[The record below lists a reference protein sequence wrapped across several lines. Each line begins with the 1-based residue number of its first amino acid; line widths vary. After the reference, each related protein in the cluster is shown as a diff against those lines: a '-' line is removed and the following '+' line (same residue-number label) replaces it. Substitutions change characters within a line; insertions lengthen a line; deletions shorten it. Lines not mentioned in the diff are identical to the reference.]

1 MVVWVLAGAL
11 GFALLGFATAALYC
25 ADMFTRPKRRRVQGT
40 PAEHGLR
47 FEDVQFRSVDLVVL
61 RGWFLESPGA
71 RATIVVVHNADSTRA
86 DPGIGLL
93 DLQRAYVRNGFNVFA
108 FDLRGRGESGGGRD
122 ELGSGELLD
131 LEAAAGYV
139 QRRTEGLP
147 LILHGFGLG
156 ATLALHAAGH
166 HLEVAGVIADSPYE
180 SVREHL
186 RYRWRRL
193 PAPLFSAACWL
204 ARKLYGADVMTLRP
218 ALGIARLAGVPVLL
232 IHGSLDREVP
242 VAQTLNL
249 AAASLS
255 ERNDVWI
262 VPEAGH
268 CEAYRLE
275 SQAYVARCLRLVDA
289 AVPARSLRIQS
300 AAAV

>member
-1 MVVWVLAGAL
+1 MVAWLLAGVL
-11 GFALLGFATAALYC
+11 GFAFLGFVTASLYA
-25 ADMFTRPKRRRVQGT
+25 ADLFTRPKRRRVQGT

-47 FEDVQFRSVDLVVL
+47 YEDVQFRSPDLVVL

-71 RATIVVVHNADSTRA
+71 RATIVLVHNAEGTRA
-86 DPGIGLL
+86 DPEVGLL

-108 FDLRGRGESGGGRD
+108 FDLRGRGESGGSRD
-122 ELGSGELLD
+122 ELGTGELLD
-131 LEAAAGYV
+131 LQAAAGYV

-156 ATLALHAAGH
+156 ASLALHAAGH
-166 HLEVAGVIADSPYE
+166 SVEVAGVIADSPYE

-186 RYRWRRL
+186 RYRWHRL
-193 PAPLFSAACWL
+193 PAPIFNTACWL
-204 ARKLYGADVMTLRP
+204 ARKLYGADVRTLRP
-218 ALGIARLAGVPVLL
+218 TLGIARLAGVPVLL
-232 IHGSLDREVP
+232 IHGALDHEVP

-268 CEAYRLE
+268 AEAYRLE
-275 SQAYVARCLRLVDA
+275 PQAYVTRCLRLVDA
-289 AVPARSLRIQS
+289 AVPARSIRTQS